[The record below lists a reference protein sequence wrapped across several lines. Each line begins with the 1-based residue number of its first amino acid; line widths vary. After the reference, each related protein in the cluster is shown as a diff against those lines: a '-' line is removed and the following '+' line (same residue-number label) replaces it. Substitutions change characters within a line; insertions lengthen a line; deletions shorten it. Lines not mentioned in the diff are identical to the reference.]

1 MVINGMKSFDEFLV
15 EGMYDPSIFKAIFLA
30 GGPGSGKSY
39 VAGKAT
45 GGLGMKVVNSD
56 DIYEL
61 KLKSS
66 GLGMDFTKFDDKDF
80 ERSQVIRDRAKKL
93 TKMRMKQWIDGRLG
107 MIIDGTGKDYD
118 KIKAASEGLKGLGYD
133 TLMIFVNT
141 SLDVA
146 LQRNQMR
153 SRTLPDNIVKASWED
168 VQKNLG
174 KFQSYFGNKN
184 FIIVDNNDASEDV
197 FRKVFV
203 KVRSLVQKPLDNHIA
218 KKWIDKEKKLRMREE
233 IELEEFDTPQI
244 YCDMDGVVADFHAFT
259 GKILGTKFKDAYW
272 KDLPDDTFAKL
283 PLMPDA
289 KRLWSFIGKY
299 KPIMLT
305 AIPRESRGPISKQ
318 AAEDKTQWMKS
329 NFNLDPSDM
338 RAVSRQDKQQFAK
351 DGRDGRPNI
360 LIDDHAGNIRE
371 FKSKGGIGIHHINAV
386 NTIKQLKQLGFK

>member
-1 MVINGMKSFDEFLV
+1 MRSFDQFLT

-39 VAGKAT
+39 VADKAT
-45 GGLGMKVVNSD
+45 GGLGMKIVNSD

-93 TKMRMKQWIDGRLG
+93 TKMRMRQWVDGRLG
-107 MIIDGTGKDYD
+107 LIIDGTGKDYD
-118 KIKAASEGLKGLGYD
+118 RIKSASEGLRGLGYD

-153 SRTLPDNIVKASWED
+153 SRTLPDNIVKSSWED

-174 KFQSYFGNKN
+174 KFQGYFGNKN
-184 FIIVDNNDASEDV
+184 FIIVDNNDADEDV
-197 FRKVFV
+197 LRKVFV
-203 KVRSLVQKPLDNHIA
+203 KIRSIVQKPLDNHIA
-218 KKWIDKEKKLRMREE
+218 KKWIDKEKKLKRFKEE
-233 IELEEFDTPQI
+233 IELKEFDAPQI

-259 GKILGTKFKDAYW
+259 GKHLGTKFKDKFW
-272 KDLPDDTFAKL
+272 PDLPSNTFAKL

-289 KRLWSFIGKY
+289 KKLWGFIGKY

-305 AIPRESRGPISKQ
+305 AIPRSSRGKISQQ
-318 AAEDKTQWMKS
+318 AAGDKTKWMKRH
-329 NFNLDPSDM
+329 FNLDQSDM

-351 DGRDGRPNI
+351 DGRDGRPNV
-360 LIDDHAGNIRE
+360 LIDDHEGNIKE
-371 FKSKGGIGIHHINAV
+371 FRAKGGIGIHHTSADD
-386 NTIKQLKQLGFK
+386 TIKQLRKIGFK

>member
-1 MVINGMKSFDEFLV
+1 MVMSGMKSFNEFII

-66 GLGMDFTKFDDKDF
+66 GLGMDFTKFDEKDF
-80 ERSQVIRDRAKKL
+80 EKSQIIRDKAKKL
-93 TKMRMKQWIDGRLG
+93 TKMRMKQWVDGRLG
-107 MIIDGTGKDYD
+107 MIIDGTGKDFD
-118 KIKAASEGLKGLGYD
+118 KIKSASEGLRGLGYD

-153 SRTLPDNIVKASWED
+153 SRTLPDEIVKTSWED

-203 KVRSLVQKPLDNHIA
+203 KIRSIVQEPLQNHIA
-218 KKWIDKEKKLRMREE
+218 KKWIDKEKRLKMREE
-233 IELEEFDTPQI
+233 IELDEFDTPQI
-244 YCDMDGVVADFHAFT
+244 YCDMDGVIADFHAFT
-259 GKILGTKFKDAYW
+259 GKILGTRFKDKFW
-272 KDLPDDTFAKL
+272 PDLPKDTFAKL

-289 KRLWSFIGKY
+289 KKLWNFIGKY
-299 KPIMLT
+299 NPIMLT
-305 AIPRESRGPISKQ
+305 AIPRESRGDISKQ
-318 AAEDKTQWMKS
+318 AASDKTKWMKKH
-329 NFNLDPSDM
+329 FNLKQSDM

-351 DGRDGRPNI
+351 DGRDGRPNV
-360 LIDDHAGNIRE
+360 LIDDHAGNIKE
-371 FKSKGGIGIHHINAV
+371 FRAKGGIGIHHTSATDTIN
-386 NTIKQLKQLGFK
+386 QLKDLGFK